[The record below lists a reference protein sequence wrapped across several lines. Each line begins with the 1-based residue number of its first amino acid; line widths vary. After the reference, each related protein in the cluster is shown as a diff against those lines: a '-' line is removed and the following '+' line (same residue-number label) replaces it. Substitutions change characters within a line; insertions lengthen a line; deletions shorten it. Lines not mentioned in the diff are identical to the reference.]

1 LAAKLLELVGVTKRY
16 GNMEA
21 LKDVSFHVRKADIVG
36 LLGDNGAGKSTV
48 VNVISGV
55 VQPDEGELRWMGSPT
70 QLTDRRASAELG
82 VETIFQNSALVDSMT
97 IARNI
102 FMGREPV
109 GRLGFMR
116 QREMR
121 QISSEVLKTIVAIEG
136 IDSPDKLVGQLSGG
150 QKQAVAIARAV
161 HFNRTLLVLDEPTS
175 ALAVRATEA
184 LFEYLRSLR
193 ERGITSIL
201 VTHNLF
207 DAYRICDR
215 FVVMA
220 HGEVVMQVKK
230 GEVSVDDLVEV
241 VSRGRLRSEEDEI
254 ADVPKLGA

>member
-1 LAAKLLELVGVTKRY
+1 LAAKLLELVGITKRY
-16 GNMEA
+16 GNIEA

-55 VQPDEGELRWMGSPT
+55 VQPDEGELRWMGSRT
-70 QLTDRRASAELG
+70 ELTDRRVSAELG

-102 FMGREPV
+102 FMGRELV
-109 GRLGFMR
+109 GPFGFMR

-193 ERGITSIL
+193 ELGITSIL

-215 FVVMA
+215 YVVMA
-220 HGEVVMQVKK
+220 HGQVVLEAKR

-241 VSRGRLRSEEDEI
+241 VSRGSLSSKEDKP
-254 ADVPKLGA
+254 ADTEA